1 MLFTWRYAHT
11 ITASIE
17 PEKIWAAY
25 ADVATWPIWDTELE
39 TCRLEGPFAVGS
51 RVPLTPKGGREVIG
65 TLTICEPNKRFVDV
79 TKLPLATLTFDH
91 VLEPTPAGL
100 KITHTVV
107 ISGPLTFLWR
117 RIIGSKI
124 ERHLAAAMQQLVVHA
139 KRLL

>member
-1 MLFTWRYAHT
+1 MLFTWRYTHT
-11 ITASIE
+11 ITAKIE
-17 PEKIWAAY
+17 PEQIWAAY
-25 ADVATWPIWDTELE
+25 ADVATWPMWDTELE
-39 TCRLEGPFAVGS
+39 SCRLEGPFAVGS
-51 RVPLTPKGGREVIG
+51 HTPFTPNGRREMIG

-124 ERHLAAAMQQLVVHA
+124 ECHLASAMQQLVIHA
-139 KRLL
+139 KSLS